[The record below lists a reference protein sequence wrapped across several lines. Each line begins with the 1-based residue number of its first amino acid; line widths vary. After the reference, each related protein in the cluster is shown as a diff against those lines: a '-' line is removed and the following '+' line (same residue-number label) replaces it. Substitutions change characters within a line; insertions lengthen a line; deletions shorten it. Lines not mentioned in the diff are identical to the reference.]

1 MVCQLKNSIED
12 ACPEVGDGSGESVT
26 ATPSVWETLIGL
38 VLDVPGLGD
47 TMLRFTWEEVGV
59 WVATALASANVQRV
73 KFLVVDSFGNDALP
87 LRETLSS
94 LFASF
99 GSHVRRGTIIMGS
112 KVNLKPNGSKRTELI
127 RQVMH
132 DQQLAE
138 LVLWKGPDTWL
149 EHGLAQAFKR
159 IPQAPAQQF
168 SSKSQTSS
176 GLGRPLLEGPS
187 SGPCPHTK
195 RPYPRTGGP
204 LGAAARASSGA
215 S

>member
-1 MVCQLKNSIED
+1 MVCQLKNSGED
-12 ACPEVGDGSGESVT
+12 ACTEVGDGSGESVT

-73 KFLVVDSFGNDALP
+73 KFLVFDSFGNDALP

-149 EHGLAQAFKR
+149 EHGLAQA
-159 IPQAPAQQF
+159 
-168 SSKSQTSS
+168 SK
-176 GLGRPLLEGPS
+176 GFRKPRPDGS
-187 SGPCPHTK
+187 
-195 RPYPRTGGP
+195 R
-204 LGAAARASSGA
+204 
-215 S
+215 